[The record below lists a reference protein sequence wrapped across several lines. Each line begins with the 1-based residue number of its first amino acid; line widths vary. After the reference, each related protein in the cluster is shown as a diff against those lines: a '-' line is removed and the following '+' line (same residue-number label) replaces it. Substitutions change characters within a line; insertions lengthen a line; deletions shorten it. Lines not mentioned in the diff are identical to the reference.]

1 MNNYFY
7 LQAIGED
14 AVIKLY
20 INTVINIKYSRDGT
34 LWANWDYGNVKY
46 SELTLKA
53 NTKVYFKGDN
63 GISLNES
70 SSYVNFRRVSGG
82 KIIAGGNIMS
92 LLDDGA
98 CTSTEVGGYC
108 FNRLFKDFEGL
119 DIDDSFILP
128 ATKLTYDCYS
138 YMFSGCTS
146 LTKAPALP
154 ATTLAVRCYW
164 SMFSGC
170 TSLKKAPDLPAKIL
184 QGSCYWSMFEGC
196 TSLNSITCLA
206 ENISENNCT
215 LDWVKNVSS
224 TGTFTKSENT
234 SDWTRGISGIPEGW
248 NIKNIESTFKGLK
261 FTAIENSTI
270 SLSNVGGNKPDIW
283 YSNNTVNWTKWNYS
297 SIELTK
303 DSKIYFKGN
312 NGTTFSKSTSQY
324 SQFVMTGKISASG
337 NIMSLLDNGACTGT
351 EVGECCFANLFKDC
365 KVLTTPPTLPA
376 TRLGV
381 GCYRFLFSGCT
392 SLTTAPSL
400 PATNLKK
407 ECYLNLFSGCTSLTS
422 APSLPATTMAEHCYR
437 NLFNGCSNL
446 TSAPDL
452 PATALAIS
460 CYANMFYGC
469 SKLTTPPV
477 LPATT
482 LAEGCYQAL
491 FYHCTSLTT
500 APALPATTLAPT
512 CYKHLF
518 QGCTSLTTAP
528 ELNAETLVSN
538 CYTNMFYECSK
549 INYIKALF
557 TTTPSA
563 EYTSNWVNGVAASG
577 TFVKNREATWNETGV
592 NAIPTGWSV
601 ETYPPTTTYTLTVRG
616 NNSRLTNGS
625 STNIGDAT
633 FDVSAVYAAGTSVTI
648 GCRPKSGYRFVQWN
662 DGNTNSERTVVVN
675 SDITYTATVVKT
687 YRIIAQDESVHHCN
701 VRGTGTYD
709 ENSVAELTVVP
720 FEGYMF
726 SHWED
731 NSTDLPRY
739 ITVTEDKT
747 VWAEAVLA
755 PPEYTV
761 TLQGDNCTLNGGG
774 TYYEGTTVEI
784 SCVPNTGYYF
794 VRWSD
799 GNTNATRTITVTE
812 DITLTAITAQ
822 GTSNILEIK
831 ARKGSGEYE
840 RNNIIWYLD
849 YKGGTFL
856 WDARVYTDFDN
867 LTTNVEISDD
877 RVTNISK
884 GSSWI
889 GDSRI
894 YSFNMT
900 VPRNDSDTNK
910 EFTINISS
918 TNRILS
924 DSITIRVI
932 QKPKLPVLI
941 EDIFVSSG
949 DVENALVTIPDNME
963 EVWVVYEDET
973 LAKYTID
980 DCVSNYVLYYRN
992 ALGGID
998 LFPVTGKVIK
1008 SNDIEHLTINKKYDN
1023 RTLNFGKTNYEN
1035 ILTEKWQLYSGRL
1048 TDQQS
1053 KLMHHL
1059 INSTYVYLYD
1069 IQADKFT
1076 PVVITDTEME
1086 YKTYKN
1092 NNNKMV
1098 YYTINVE
1105 ASQTKY
1111 RR

>member
-1 MNNYFY
+1 MEYLHFYIKEGTATLTFYFKVEY
-7 LQAIGED
+7 VDLQ
-14 AVIKLY
+14 
-20 INTVINIKYSRDGT
+20 YSYNKTEWTTATNDT
-34 LWANWDYGNVKY
+34 
-46 SELTLKA
+46 SIELVPDK
-53 NTKVYFKGDN
+53 KVYFKGT
-63 GISLNES
+63 ISGYIKGS
-70 SSYVNFRRVSGG
+70 
-82 KIIAGGNIMS
+82 KIINFYSSGSPIYAGGSIMS
-92 LLDDGA
+92 LQNGNPDE
-98 CTSTEVGGYC
+98 TTIKYPYE
-108 FNRLFKDFEGL
+108 FKDLF
-119 DIDDSFILP
+119 
-128 ATKLTYDCYS
+128 YNCYN
-138 YMFSGCTS
+138 
-146 LTKAPALP
+146 LIQAPELP
-154 ATTLAVRCYW
+154 ATTLTNNCYEG
-164 SMFSGC
+164 MFQGC
-170 TSLKKAPDLPAKIL
+170 TSL
-184 QGSCYWSMFEGC
+184 
-196 TSLNSITCLA
+196 
-206 ENISENNCT
+206 
-215 LDWVKNVSS
+215 V
-224 TGTFTKSENT
+224 
-234 SDWTRGISGIPEGW
+234 
-248 NIKNIESTFKGLK
+248 
-261 FTAIENSTI
+261 TA
-270 SLSNVGGNKPDIW
+270 
-283 YSNNTVNWTKWNYS
+283 
-297 SIELTK
+297 
-303 DSKIYFKGN
+303 
-312 NGTTFSKSTSQY
+312 
-324 SQFVMTGKISASG
+324 
-337 NIMSLLDNGACTGT
+337 
-351 EVGECCFANLFKDC
+351 
-365 KVLTTPPTLPA
+365 
-376 TRLGV
+376 
-381 GCYRFLFSGCT
+381 
-392 SLTTAPSL
+392 
-400 PATNLKK
+400 
-407 ECYLNLFSGCTSLTS
+407 
-422 APSLPATTMAEHCYR
+422 
-437 NLFNGCSNL
+437 
-446 TSAPDL
+446 
-452 PATALAIS
+452 
-460 CYANMFYGC
+460 
-469 SKLTTPPV
+469 PV

-482 LAEGCYQAL
+482 LTDCCYMYMFWGCSKLVNAPELPATELKIGCYAVM
-491 FYHCTSLTT
+491 FASCTSLVNAPALPAITLVKECYANMFQECISITT
-500 APALPATTLAPT
+500 APALPATTLALR
-512 CYKHLF
+512 CYRSMF
-518 QGCTSLTTAP
+518 INCTSLIKAP
-528 ELNAETLVSN
+528 ELPATEPASECYVSMFN
-538 CYTNMFYECSK
+538 SCSNLNYVKCLLKPDTTSYT
-549 INYIKALF
+549 
-557 TTTPSA
+557 T
-563 EYTSNWVNGVAASG
+563 NWLKGVASSG
-577 TFVKNREATWNETGV
+577 TFIKNNEANNWERSGNG
-592 NAIPTGWSV
+592 IPVGWTV
-601 ETYPPTTTYTLTVRG
+601 QNDTPTTTYTLTVRG

-633 FDVSAVYAAGTSVTI
+633 FDVSAVYEAGTSVTI
-648 GCRPKSGYRFVQWN
+648 GCKPKSGYRFVQWN

-687 YRIIAQDESVHHCN
+687 YRIIAQDESLHHCY

-709 ENSVAELTVVP
+709 ENSVAELTVDP

-755 PPEYTV
+755 PPEYTI

-784 SCVPNTGYYF
+784 SCIPNTGYYF

-822 GTSNILEIK
+822 GSSEYLEIK

-840 RNNIIWYLD
+840 RNNIIWNID
-849 YKGGTFL
+849 YKGSTFI

-894 YSFNMT
+894 YSYNMT

-910 EFTINISS
+910 EFTINITS
-918 TNRILS
+918 NNGILS
-924 DSITIRVI
+924 DNITIRVI

-1035 ILTEKWQLYSGRL
+1035 ILTERWQLYSGRL

>member
-1 MNNYFY
+1 MEYLHFY
-7 LQAIGED
+7 ITEGTATLTPTYNETYVTLQYSYNKTEWTTITT
-14 AVIKLY
+14 
-20 INTVINIKYSRDGT
+20 NTSI
-34 LWANWDYGNVKY
+34 
-46 SELTLKA
+46 ELVPDK
-53 NTKVYFKGDN
+53 KIYFKGTIR
-63 GISLNES
+63 G
-70 SSYVNFRRVSGG
+70 YVEHTSIINFKASGSNLY
-82 KIIAGGNIMS
+82 AGGSIMS
-92 LLDDGA
+92 LQDGNPDE
-98 CTSTEVGGYC
+98 TTIKYPYEFY
-108 FNRLFKDFEGL
+108 FLFDHCGTL
-119 DIDDSFILP
+119 VTPPILP
-128 ATKLTYDCYS
+128 ATTLANNCYR
-138 YMFSGCTS
+138 YMFNYCKSLVTAPELPATTLATNCYEGMFSSCTS
-146 LTKAPALP
+146 LTTEPALP
-154 ATTLAVRCYW
+154 ATTLATDCYNGMFSGCRSIVTAPELPATTLEYGCYK

-170 TSLKKAPDLPAKIL
+170 SSL
-184 QGSCYWSMFEGC
+184 
-196 TSLNSITCLA
+196 
-206 ENISENNCT
+206 
-215 LDWVKNVSS
+215 V
-224 TGTFTKSENT
+224 
-234 SDWTRGISGIPEGW
+234 
-248 NIKNIESTFKGLK
+248 
-261 FTAIENSTI
+261 
-270 SLSNVGGNKPDIW
+270 
-283 YSNNTVNWTKWNYS
+283 
-297 SIELTK
+297 
-303 DSKIYFKGN
+303 
-312 NGTTFSKSTSQY
+312 
-324 SQFVMTGKISASG
+324 
-337 NIMSLLDNGACTGT
+337 
-351 EVGECCFANLFKDC
+351 
-365 KVLTTPPTLPA
+365 
-376 TRLGV
+376 
-381 GCYRFLFSGCT
+381 
-392 SLTTAPSL
+392 TAP
-400 PATNLKK
+400 
-407 ECYLNLFSGCTSLTS
+407 E
-422 APSLPATTMAEHCYR
+422 
-437 NLFNGCSNL
+437 
-446 TSAPDL
+446 
-452 PATALAIS
+452 
-460 CYANMFYGC
+460 
-469 SKLTTPPV
+469 

-482 LAEGCYQAL
+482 LAKSCYMDM
-491 FYHCTSLTT
+491 
-500 APALPATTLAPT
+500 
-512 CYKHLF
+512 F

-528 ELNAETLVSN
+528 YLPATTLASGCYSYMFRDCTNLINAPELTATEPFVN
-538 CYTNMFYECSK
+538 CYKEMFNNCSNLNYVKCLLITDVNEVTTNW
-549 INYIKALF
+549 L
-557 TTTPSA
+557 
-563 EYTSNWVNGVAASG
+563 NGVASSG
-577 TFVKNREATWNETGV
+577 TFVKNNEANNWERSV
-592 NAIPTGWSV
+592 NGIPTGWTV
-601 ETYPPTTTYTLTVRG
+601 ENYTPTTYTLTVRG

-687 YRIIAQDESVHHCN
+687 YRIIAQDESKHHCY

-709 ENSVAELTVVP
+709 ENSVAELTVDP

-747 VWAEAVLA
+747 VWAEAVVE
-755 PPEYTV
+755 PTKYTV

-774 TYYEGTTVEI
+774 TYNEGTTVEI

-799 GNTNATRTITVTE
+799 GNTNATRQITITE

-822 GTSNILEIK
+822 GSSNLLEIK

-840 RNNIIWYLD
+840 RTNIIWYLNH
-849 YKGGTFL
+849 KVNSFN

-867 LTTNVEISDD
+867 LTTNVEISDAI
-877 RVTNISK
+877 VTNNSR
-884 GSSWI
+884 GNSWI

-894 YSFNMT
+894 YSFDMT
-900 VPRNDSDTNK
+900 VPENTGDTNK
-910 EFTINISS
+910 EFTITITSN
-918 TNRILS
+918 NGILS
-924 DSITIRVI
+924 DTITIRVI

-941 EDIFVSSG
+941 QDIFVSSG

-963 EVWVVYEDET
+963 EVLVVYEGDT
-973 LAKYTID
+973 LARYTID

-1035 ILTEKWQLYSGRL
+1035 VLTERWQLYSGRL
-1048 TDQQS
+1048 NDQQS

>member
-1 MNNYFY
+1 MEYLHFYITEGTATLTFYFKVGY
-7 LQAIGED
+7 VDLQ
-14 AVIKLY
+14 
-20 INTVINIKYSRDGT
+20 YSYNKTEWTTATNDT
-34 LWANWDYGNVKY
+34 
-46 SELTLKA
+46 SIELVPDK
-53 NTKVYFKGDN
+53 KVYFKGT
-63 GISLNES
+63 ISG
-70 SSYVNFRRVSGG
+70 YIKDG
-82 KIIAGGNIMS
+82 KIINFLSSGSPIYAGGSIMS
-92 LLDDGA
+92 LQNGNPDE
-98 CTSTEVGGYC
+98 TTIKYPYE
-108 FNRLFKDFEGL
+108 FKNLF
-119 DIDDSFILP
+119 
-128 ATKLTYDCYS
+128 YNCYN
-138 YMFSGCTS
+138 
-146 LTKAPALP
+146 LIQAPDLP
-154 ATTLAVRCYW
+154 ATTLANNCYED
-164 SMFSGC
+164 MFKACISIVTAPVLQATTLADCCYMGMFCGCSKLVNAPELPATELKIGCYSGMFVSC
-170 TSLKKAPDLPAKIL
+170 TSLVNAPALPAK
-184 QGSCYWSMFEGC
+184 
-196 TSLNSITCLA
+196 
-206 ENISENNCT
+206 T
-215 LDWVKNVSS
+215 LVQD
-224 TGTFTKSENT
+224 
-234 SDWTRGISGIPEGW
+234 
-248 NIKNIESTFKGLK
+248 
-261 FTAIENSTI
+261 
-270 SLSNVGGNKPDIW
+270 
-283 YSNNTVNWTKWNYS
+283 
-297 SIELTK
+297 
-303 DSKIYFKGN
+303 
-312 NGTTFSKSTSQY
+312 
-324 SQFVMTGKISASG
+324 
-337 NIMSLLDNGACTGT
+337 
-351 EVGECCFANLFKDC
+351 
-365 KVLTTPPTLPA
+365 
-376 TRLGV
+376 
-381 GCYRFLFSGCT
+381 
-392 SLTTAPSL
+392 
-400 PATNLKK
+400 
-407 ECYLNLFSGCTSLTS
+407 
-422 APSLPATTMAEHCYR
+422 
-437 NLFNGCSNL
+437 
-446 TSAPDL
+446 
-452 PATALAIS
+452 
-460 CYANMFYGC
+460 CYANMFQEC
-469 SKLTTPPV
+469 ISI
-477 LPATT
+477 
-482 LAEGCYQAL
+482 
-491 FYHCTSLTT
+491 TT
-500 APALPATTLAPT
+500 APALPATTLAQR
-512 CYKHLF
+512 CYRSMF
-518 QGCTSLTTAP
+518 INCTSLVTAP
-528 ELNAETLVSN
+528 ELPATEPA
-538 CYTNMFYECSK
+538 YECYVSMFNSCNK
-549 INYIKALF
+549 LNYVKCLLKPD
-557 TTTPSA
+557 TTS
-563 EYTSNWVNGVAASG
+563 YTTNWLKGVASSG
-577 TFVKNREATWNETGV
+577 TFIKNNEANNWERSNSG
-592 NAIPTGWSV
+592 IPVGWTV
-601 ETYPPTTTYTLTVRG
+601 QNDTPTVINYTLTVRG

-633 FDVSAVYAAGTSVTI
+633 FDVSAVYAEGTSVTI
-648 GCRPKSGYRFVQWN
+648 GCSPKSGYRFVQWN

-701 VRGTGTYD
+701 VRGTGVYD

-755 PPEYTV
+755 PPEYTI

-822 GTSNILEIK
+822 GSSEYLEIK

-910 EFTINISS
+910 EFSINISS

-1035 ILTEKWQLYSGRL
+1035 VLTERWQLYSGRL

>member
-1 MNNYFY
+1 MEYLHFY
-7 LQAIGED
+7 
-14 AVIKLY
+14 IKEGTATLTPTYRITYAALY
-20 INTVINIKYSRDGT
+20 YSYNKTDWETVQINESI
-34 LWANWDYGNVKY
+34 
-46 SELTLKA
+46 ELVPDK
-53 NTKVYFKGDN
+53 KVYFKGV
-63 GISLNES
+63 ISGTNTD
-70 SSYVNFRRVSGG
+70 G
-82 KIIAGGNIMS
+82 KIINFKASGSPLYAGGSIMS
-92 LLDDGA
+92 LQDGNPDEI
-98 CTSTEVGGYC
+98 TIKYPYE
-108 FNRLFKDFEGL
+108 FKFLFQ
-119 DIDDSFILP
+119 
-128 ATKLTYDCYS
+128 
-138 YMFSGCTS
+138 GCNT
-146 LTKAPALP
+146 LVTPPALP
-154 ATTLAVRCYW
+154 ATTLAPSCYDF
-164 SMFSGC
+164 MFS
-170 TSLKKAPDLPAKIL
+170 
-184 QGSCYWSMFEGC
+184 
-196 TSLNSITCLA
+196 N
-206 ENISENNCT
+206 
-215 LDWVKNVSS
+215 
-224 TGTFTKSENT
+224 
-234 SDWTRGISGIPEGW
+234 
-248 NIKNIESTFKGLK
+248 
-261 FTAIENSTI
+261 
-270 SLSNVGGNKPDIW
+270 
-283 YSNNTVNWTKWNYS
+283 
-297 SIELTK
+297 
-303 DSKIYFKGN
+303 
-312 NGTTFSKSTSQY
+312 
-324 SQFVMTGKISASG
+324 
-337 NIMSLLDNGACTGT
+337 
-351 EVGECCFANLFKDC
+351 
-365 KVLTTPPTLPA
+365 
-376 TRLGV
+376 
-381 GCYRFLFSGCT
+381 CT
-392 SLTTAPSL
+392 SLTTAP
-400 PATNLKK
+400 
-407 ECYLNLFSGCTSLTS
+407 E
-422 APSLPATTMAEHCYR
+422 
-437 NLFNGCSNL
+437 
-446 TSAPDL
+446 
-452 PATALAIS
+452 
-460 CYANMFYGC
+460 
-469 SKLTTPPV
+469 

-482 LAEGCYQAL
+482 LADSCYRGM
-491 FYHCTSLTT
+491 FNDCTSLTT
-500 APALPATTLAPT
+500 APALPATTLT
-512 CYKHLF
+512 NYCYQDMF
-518 QGCTSLTTAP
+518 TNCTSLTTAP
-528 ELNAETLVSN
+528 VLPATTLTGYCYADMFGSCTSLVTAPALPATTLASN
-538 CYTNMFYECSK
+538 CYEYMFNYCESLVTAPELPATTLAHSCCEYMFDGCTSLVKAPDLLSTEPKYRCYKGMFNGCSK
-549 INYIKALF
+549 LNYVKCLLKPDKPDTNEC
-557 TTTPSA
+557 TTD
-563 EYTSNWVNGVAASG
+563 WLNGVALSG
-577 TFVKNREATWNETGV
+577 TFVKNNEVDNWERSYSG
-592 NAIPTGWSV
+592 IPTGWTV
-601 ETYPPTTTYTLTVRG
+601 QNDTPTTTYTLTVRG

-687 YRIIAQDESVHHCN
+687 YRIIAQDESAHHCN
-701 VRGTGTYD
+701 VRGTGVYD
-709 ENSVAELTVVP
+709 ENSVAELTVEP

-755 PPEYTV
+755 PPEYTI

-822 GTSNILEIK
+822 GSSNILQIK
-831 ARKGSGEYE
+831 ARKGTDEFV
-840 RNNIIWYLD
+840 RTVVWYID
-849 YKGGTFL
+849 YKGETFS
-856 WDARVYTDFDN
+856 WDAKVETDFDN

-894 YSFNMT
+894 YSFDMT

-918 TNRILS
+918 TNGILS
-924 DSITIRVI
+924 DSITVRVI

-949 DVENALVTIPDNME
+949 DVENVLVTIPDNMG
-963 EVWVVYEDET
+963 EVLVVYEDET

-1008 SNDIEHLTINKKYDN
+1008 SNNIEHLTINKKYDN
-1023 RTLNFGKTNYEN
+1023 RTSNFGKTNYEN
-1035 ILTEKWQLYSGRL
+1035 VLTEKWQLYSGRL

>member
-7 LQAIGED
+7 LKAITLNS
-14 AVIKLY
+14 VIKLV
-20 INTVINIKYSRDGT
+20 NNRGNAPDIKYSEDRIN
-34 LWANWDYGNVKY
+34 WKQWDYT
-46 SELTLKA
+46 ELTIKA
-53 NTKVYFKGDN
+53 NNTIYFKGNN
-63 GISLNES
+63 GI
-70 SSYVNFRRVSGG
+70 NFSKDDGTGSIIYSTFTQVSGG
-82 KIIAGGNIMS
+82 KVLACGNIMS

-98 CTSTEVGGYC
+98 CTRTEVGEDC
-108 FNRLFKDFEGL
+108 FYRLFYNFQNL
-119 DIDDSFILP
+119 DINDNFVLP
-128 ATKLTYDCYS
+128 ATTLGRHCYGGLFEDCS
-138 YMFSGCTS
+138 S

-154 ATTLAVRCYW
+154 ATTLSPYCY
-164 SMFSGC
+164 SFM
-170 TSLKKAPDLPAKIL
+170 
-184 QGSCYWSMFEGC
+184 
-196 TSLNSITCLA
+196 
-206 ENISENNCT
+206 
-215 LDWVKNVSS
+215 
-224 TGTFTKSENT
+224 
-234 SDWTRGISGIPEGW
+234 
-248 NIKNIESTFKGLK
+248 
-261 FTAIENSTI
+261 
-270 SLSNVGGNKPDIW
+270 
-283 YSNNTVNWTKWNYS
+283 
-297 SIELTK
+297 
-303 DSKIYFKGN
+303 
-312 NGTTFSKSTSQY
+312 
-324 SQFVMTGKISASG
+324 
-337 NIMSLLDNGACTGT
+337 
-351 EVGECCFANLFKDC
+351 
-365 KVLTTPPTLPA
+365 
-376 TRLGV
+376 
-381 GCYRFLFSGCT
+381 
-392 SLTTAPSL
+392 
-400 PATNLKK
+400 
-407 ECYLNLFSGCTSLTS
+407 
-422 APSLPATTMAEHCYR
+422 
-437 NLFNGCSNL
+437 FNGCSSL
-446 TSAPDL
+446 KTAP
-452 PATALAIS
+452 A
-460 CYANMFYGC
+460 
-469 SKLTTPPV
+469 

-482 LAEGCYQAL
+482 LAENCYTYMFCDCYNLVNAPKLPATTLASVCYDSMFYNCRSLTKAPDLPATTLANGCYSSM
-491 FYHCTSLTT
+491 FNGCTSLTT
-500 APALPATTLAPT
+500 APALPATTLAPN
-512 CYKHLF
+512 CYSSMFKGCTSITTAPALPANILANSCYSGMLSGCKSLVNAPVLHSTNLENKCYTGMF
-518 QGCTSLTTAP
+518 SGCTSLVNAPDLPATTLTEFCYQSMFSGCTSLTNAP
-528 ELNAETLVSN
+528 ELPSTTLAAYCYSYMFRSCTSLTNAPALPATTLIEY
-538 CYTNMFYECSK
+538 CYWGMFEGCTSLVNAPDLPNTEPVLRCYKEMFNGCSK
-549 INYIKALF
+549 LNYVKCLLKPD
-557 TTTPSA
+557 TTECT
-563 EYTSNWVNGVAASG
+563 TDWLNGVASSG
-577 TFVKNREATWNETGV
+577 TFVKNNEANNWKRNYSG
-592 NAIPTGWSV
+592 IPTGWNV
-601 ETYPPTTTYTLTVRG
+601 ENYTPITYTLTVRG

-633 FDVSAVYAAGTSVTI
+633 FDVSAVYEAGTSVTI

-687 YRIIAQDESVHHCN
+687 YRIISQDESVHHCN
-701 VRGTGTYD
+701 VRGTGVYD

-774 TYYEGTTVEI
+774 TYYEGTIVEI
-784 SCVPNTGYYF
+784 NCIPNTGYYF

-849 YKGGTFL
+849 YKGGTFS

-894 YSFNMT
+894 YSYNMT

-918 TNRILS
+918 TNHILS

-963 EVWVVYEDET
+963 EVLVVYEDET

-1035 ILTEKWQLYSGRL
+1035 VLTEKWQLYSGRL

>member
-1 MNNYFY
+1 MEYLHFY
-7 LQAIGED
+7 IKEGTATLTPTYDERYATLQ
-14 AVIKLY
+14 
-20 INTVINIKYSRDGT
+20 YSYNKTDWT
-34 LWANWDYGNVKY
+34 TATNDTSISFVPDKI
-46 SELTLKA
+46 
-53 NTKVYFKGDN
+53 VYFKGVII
-63 GISLNES
+63 G
-70 SSYVNFRRVSGG
+70 YVETEASGSKPIINFKATGSP
-82 KIIAGGNIMS
+82 IYAGGSIMS
-92 LLDDGA
+92 LQNGNPDE
-98 CTSTEVGGYC
+98 TTIKYRWEFS
-108 FNRLFKDFEGL
+108 NLFRNCKTL
-119 DIDDSFILP
+119 VTAPVLP
-128 ATKLTYDCYS
+128 ATKLSNYCY
-138 YMFSGCTS
+138 YGMFEGCSS
-146 LTKAPALP
+146 LVKAPELSATKLEVGCYRSMFDHCISFTDAPALP
-154 ATTLAVRCYW
+154 ATTLEIQCY
-164 SMFSGC
+164 M
-170 TSLKKAPDLPAKIL
+170 
-184 QGSCYWSMFEGC
+184 YM
-196 TSLNSITCLA
+196 
-206 ENISENNCT
+206 
-215 LDWVKNVSS
+215 
-224 TGTFTKSENT
+224 
-234 SDWTRGISGIPEGW
+234 
-248 NIKNIESTFKGLK
+248 FKGCK
-261 FTAIENSTI
+261 FT
-270 SLSNVGGNKPDIW
+270 
-283 YSNNTVNWTKWNYS
+283 
-297 SIELTK
+297 
-303 DSKIYFKGN
+303 
-312 NGTTFSKSTSQY
+312 TS
-324 SQFVMTGKISASG
+324 
-337 NIMSLLDNGACTGT
+337 
-351 EVGECCFANLFKDC
+351 
-365 KVLTTPPTLPA
+365 
-376 TRLGV
+376 
-381 GCYRFLFSGCT
+381 
-392 SLTTAPSL
+392 
-400 PATNLKK
+400 
-407 ECYLNLFSGCTSLTS
+407 
-422 APSLPATTMAEHCYR
+422 
-437 NLFNGCSNL
+437 
-446 TSAPDL
+446 
-452 PATALAIS
+452 
-460 CYANMFYGC
+460 
-469 SKLTTPPV
+469 PV

-482 LAEGCYQAL
+482 LASECYFSMFENCEYLVNPPDLQATTLASACYEGMFKGCFNL
-491 FYHCTSLTT
+491 KT
-500 APALPATTLAPT
+500 APALPATTLADS
-512 CYKHLF
+512 CYCRMFEYCRNLINTPDLPATTLEHSCYMHMF
-518 QGCTSLTTAP
+518 DGCTSLANAPALPATTLAYDCYREMFRDCTSLKNTP
-528 ELNAETLVSN
+528 ELPAETLAEGCYYYMFYRCTSITNAPDLLATTPVTN
-538 CYTNMFYECSK
+538 CYTYMFNGCSNL
-549 INYIKALF
+549 NYVKCLLKPD
-557 TTTPSA
+557 TN
-563 EYTSNWVNGVAASG
+563 EYTTDWLNGVSATG
-577 TFVKNREATWNETGV
+577 TFVKNKDFDNWERSGNGIPVGWNV
-592 NAIPTGWSV
+592 QN
-601 ETYPPTTTYTLTVRG
+601 YPPTTTYTLTVRG

-633 FDVSAVYAAGTSVTI
+633 FDVSAVYSAGTSVTI

-701 VRGTGTYD
+701 VRGTGVYD

-755 PPEYTV
+755 PPEYTI

-822 GTSNILEIK
+822 GSSEYLEIK

-849 YKGGTFL
+849 YKGGTFI

-894 YSFNMT
+894 YSFDMT

-924 DSITIRVI
+924 DSITVRVI

-949 DVENALVTIPDNME
+949 DVENVLVTIPDNME

-1035 ILTEKWQLYSGRL
+1035 VLTERWQLYSGRL

>member
-1 MNNYFY
+1 MEFLHFY
-7 LQAIGED
+7 ITEGTASLTPTYDERYATLQYSYNKTD
-14 AVIKLY
+14 WT
-20 INTVINIKYSRDGT
+20 TVTNDTSISFVPDK
-34 LWANWDYGNVKY
+34 
-46 SELTLKA
+46 
-53 NTKVYFKGDN
+53 KVYFKGV
-63 GISLNES
+63 ISG
-70 SSYVNFRRVSGG
+70 YVETEASGSKPIINFKTTGSP
-82 KIIAGGNIMS
+82 IYAGGSIMS
-92 LLDDGA
+92 LQNGNPDE
-98 CTSTEVGGYC
+98 TTIKYRWEFS
-108 FNRLFKDFEGL
+108 NLFRNCKTL
-119 DIDDSFILP
+119 VTAPVLP
-128 ATKLTYDCYS
+128 ATTLSNYCYYGMFEGCSSLVKAPELSATKLEVGCYRS
-138 YMFSGCTS
+138 MFDHCISFTD
-146 LTKAPALP
+146 APALP
-154 ATTLAVRCYW
+154 ATTLEIQCY
-164 SMFSGC
+164 M
-170 TSLKKAPDLPAKIL
+170 
-184 QGSCYWSMFEGC
+184 YM
-196 TSLNSITCLA
+196 
-206 ENISENNCT
+206 
-215 LDWVKNVSS
+215 
-224 TGTFTKSENT
+224 
-234 SDWTRGISGIPEGW
+234 
-248 NIKNIESTFKGLK
+248 FKGCK
-261 FTAIENSTI
+261 FT
-270 SLSNVGGNKPDIW
+270 
-283 YSNNTVNWTKWNYS
+283 
-297 SIELTK
+297 
-303 DSKIYFKGN
+303 
-312 NGTTFSKSTSQY
+312 TS
-324 SQFVMTGKISASG
+324 
-337 NIMSLLDNGACTGT
+337 
-351 EVGECCFANLFKDC
+351 
-365 KVLTTPPTLPA
+365 
-376 TRLGV
+376 
-381 GCYRFLFSGCT
+381 
-392 SLTTAPSL
+392 
-400 PATNLKK
+400 
-407 ECYLNLFSGCTSLTS
+407 
-422 APSLPATTMAEHCYR
+422 
-437 NLFNGCSNL
+437 
-446 TSAPDL
+446 
-452 PATALAIS
+452 
-460 CYANMFYGC
+460 
-469 SKLTTPPV
+469 PV

-482 LAEGCYQAL
+482 LASECYFSMFENCEYLVNPPELPATTLASACYEGMFKGCFNL
-491 FYHCTSLTT
+491 KT
-500 APALPATTLAPT
+500 APALPATTLADY
-512 CYKHLF
+512 CYCSMFEYCRNLINTPDLPVTTLEHSCYMNMFEGCKSLVNAPALPATTLAYDCYRSMF
-518 QGCTSLTTAP
+518 RDCTNLVKAPDLPSETLAEGCYYYMFYGCTSITNAPDLLATTP
-528 ELNAETLVSN
+528 VTN
-538 CYTNMFYECSK
+538 CYTYMFNRCSNL
-549 INYIKALF
+549 NYVKCLLK
-557 TTTPSA
+557 TDTN
-563 EYTSNWVNGVAASG
+563 EYTTDWLNGVSATG
-577 TFVKNREATWNETGV
+577 TFVKNNEANNWERSGNGIPVGWNVENYT
-592 NAIPTGWSV
+592 PTV
-601 ETYPPTTTYTLTVRG
+601 ITYTLTVRG

-633 FDVSAVYAAGTSVTI
+633 FDVSAVYTAGTSVTI
-648 GCRPKSGYRFVQWN
+648 GCKPKSGYRFVQWN

-701 VRGTGTYD
+701 VRGTGVYD

-755 PPEYTV
+755 PPEYTI

-794 VRWSD
+794 VRWRD

-812 DITLTAITAQ
+812 DITLTAVTRAI
-822 GTSNILEIK
+822 TSNILEIK

-867 LTTNVEISDD
+867 LTTNVEISDN

-918 TNRILS
+918 TNIILS

-963 EVWVVYEDET
+963 EVLVVYEDET

-1035 ILTEKWQLYSGRL
+1035 VLTEKWQLYSGRL

>member
-1 MNNYFY
+1 MEYLHFY
-7 LQAIGED
+7 IKEGTASITPTYNETYVTLQYSFNKTEWTT
-14 AVIKLY
+14 VTT
-20 INTVINIKYSRDGT
+20 NTSI
-34 LWANWDYGNVKY
+34 
-46 SELTLKA
+46 ELVPDK
-53 NTKVYFKGDN
+53 KVYFKGT
-63 GISLNES
+63 ISG
-70 SSYVNFRRVSGG
+70 YVENASIINFKASGSPFY
-82 KIIAGGNIMS
+82 AGGSIMS
-92 LLDDGA
+92 LQNGNPDETTIKYPYEFYG
-98 CTSTEVGGYC
+98 
-108 FNRLFKDFEGL
+108 LFR
-119 DIDDSFILP
+119 
-128 ATKLTYDCYS
+128 
-138 YMFSGCTS
+138 GC
-146 LTKAPALP
+146 
-154 ATTLAVRCYW
+154 
-164 SMFSGC
+164 
-170 TSLKKAPDLPAKIL
+170 
-184 QGSCYWSMFEGC
+184 
-196 TSLNSITCLA
+196 
-206 ENISENNCT
+206 
-215 LDWVKNVSS
+215 
-224 TGTFTKSENT
+224 
-234 SDWTRGISGIPEGW
+234 
-248 NIKNIESTFKGLK
+248 
-261 FTAIENSTI
+261 
-270 SLSNVGGNKPDIW
+270 
-283 YSNNTVNWTKWNYS
+283 VN
-297 SIELTK
+297 L
-303 DSKIYFKGN
+303 
-312 NGTTFSKSTSQY
+312 
-324 SQFVMTGKISASG
+324 V
-337 NIMSLLDNGACTGT
+337 
-351 EVGECCFANLFKDC
+351 
-365 KVLTTPPTLPA
+365 TP
-376 TRLGV
+376 
-381 GCYRFLFSGCT
+381 
-392 SLTTAPSL
+392 
-400 PATNLKK
+400 
-407 ECYLNLFSGCTSLTS
+407 
-422 APSLPATTMAEHCYR
+422 PSLPATTI
-437 NLFNGCSNL
+437 
-446 TSAPDL
+446 TD
-452 PATALAIS
+452 S
-460 CYANMFYGC
+460 CYEEMFLDC
-469 SKLTTPPV
+469 TKLINAPE

-482 LAEGCYQAL
+482 LTIECYNKMFKNCTSIVTPPELPARTLTELCYFAMFEG
-491 FYHCTSLTT
+491 CTSLTT
-500 APALPATTLAPT
+500 APALPDITLAPYCYKHMFYGCTSLVKAPELPSTTLAKQCYSGMFSNCTSLVKAPELPAITLAEYCYAAMFASCTSLTNAPELPATTLKGGCYSQMFYGCTSLVTAPALPAT
-512 CYKHLF
+512 TLYRDCYQQMF
-518 QGCTSLTTAP
+518 QGCTSLVKAP
-528 ELNAETLVSN
+528 ELPAKTLEID
-538 CYTNMFYECSK
+538 CYFAMFESCENL
-549 INYIKALF
+549 NYIKAMF
-557 TTTPSA
+557 TTTPSSY
-563 EYTSNWVNGVAASG
+563 YTTNWLNNVASSG
-577 TFVKNREATWNETGV
+577 TFVKNKDATWDVRGV
-592 NAIPTGWSV
+592 EGIPPFWTV
-601 ETYPPTTTYTLTVRG
+601 EYYTPTVINYTLTVRR
-616 NNSRLTNGS
+616 NNSTLTNGS

-675 SDITYTATVVKT
+675 SDITYTATVIKT
-687 YRIIAQDESVHHCN
+687 YRITAQDESAHHCS
-701 VRGTGTYD
+701 VRGTGVYD

-755 PPEYTV
+755 PPQYTI

-822 GTSNILEIK
+822 GSSEYLEIK

-849 YKGGTFL
+849 YKENSFI

-867 LTTNVEISDD
+867 LTTNVEISDN

-894 YSFNMT
+894 YSYNMT

-918 TNRILS
+918 TNIIMS
-924 DSITIRVI
+924 DNITIRVI

-949 DVENALVTIPDNME
+949 DVENALVTIPDTMG
-963 EVWVVYEDET
+963 EVLVVYEDET
-973 LAKYTID
+973 LARYTID

>member
-1 MNNYFY
+1 MF
-7 LQAIGED
+7 
-14 AVIKLY
+14 
-20 INTVINIKYSRDGT
+20 
-34 LWANWDYGNVKY
+34 
-46 SELTLKA
+46 
-53 NTKVYFKGDN
+53 
-63 GISLNES
+63 
-70 SSYVNFRRVSGG
+70 VS
-82 KIIAGGNIMS
+82 
-92 LLDDGA
+92 
-98 CTSTEVGGYC
+98 
-108 FNRLFKDFEGL
+108 
-119 DIDDSFILP
+119 
-128 ATKLTYDCYS
+128 
-138 YMFSGCTS
+138 CTS
-146 LTKAPALP
+146 LVNAPALP
-154 ATTLAVRCYW
+154 AKTLVQ
-164 SMFSGC
+164 
-170 TSLKKAPDLPAKIL
+170 D
-184 QGSCYWSMFEGC
+184 
-196 TSLNSITCLA
+196 
-206 ENISENNCT
+206 
-215 LDWVKNVSS
+215 
-224 TGTFTKSENT
+224 
-234 SDWTRGISGIPEGW
+234 
-248 NIKNIESTFKGLK
+248 
-261 FTAIENSTI
+261 
-270 SLSNVGGNKPDIW
+270 
-283 YSNNTVNWTKWNYS
+283 
-297 SIELTK
+297 
-303 DSKIYFKGN
+303 
-312 NGTTFSKSTSQY
+312 
-324 SQFVMTGKISASG
+324 
-337 NIMSLLDNGACTGT
+337 
-351 EVGECCFANLFKDC
+351 
-365 KVLTTPPTLPA
+365 
-376 TRLGV
+376 
-381 GCYRFLFSGCT
+381 
-392 SLTTAPSL
+392 
-400 PATNLKK
+400 
-407 ECYLNLFSGCTSLTS
+407 
-422 APSLPATTMAEHCYR
+422 
-437 NLFNGCSNL
+437 
-446 TSAPDL
+446 
-452 PATALAIS
+452 
-460 CYANMFYGC
+460 CYANMFQEC
-469 SKLTTPPV
+469 ISI
-477 LPATT
+477 
-482 LAEGCYQAL
+482 
-491 FYHCTSLTT
+491 TT
-500 APALPATTLAPT
+500 APALPATTLAQR
-512 CYKHLF
+512 CYRSMF
-518 QGCTSLTTAP
+518 INCTSLVTAP
-528 ELNAETLVSN
+528 ELPATEPA
-538 CYTNMFYECSK
+538 YECYVSMFNSCNK
-549 INYIKALF
+549 LNYVKCLLKPD
-557 TTTPSA
+557 TTS
-563 EYTSNWVNGVAASG
+563 YTTNWLKGVASSG
-577 TFVKNREATWNETGV
+577 TFIKNNEANNWERSNSG
-592 NAIPTGWSV
+592 IPVGWTV
-601 ETYPPTTTYTLTVRG
+601 QNDTPTVINYTLTVRG

-701 VRGTGTYD
+701 VRGTGVYD

-755 PPEYTV
+755 PPEYTI

-822 GTSNILEIK
+822 GSSEYLEIK

-910 EFTINISS
+910 EFSINISS

-924 DSITIRVI
+924 DSITVRVI

-1035 ILTEKWQLYSGRL
+1035 VLTERWQLYSGRL

>member
-1 MNNYFY
+1 MEYLHFYITEGTATLTFYFKVGY
-7 LQAIGED
+7 VDLQ
-14 AVIKLY
+14 
-20 INTVINIKYSRDGT
+20 YSYNKTEWTTATNDT
-34 LWANWDYGNVKY
+34 
-46 SELTLKA
+46 SIELVPDK
-53 NTKVYFKGDN
+53 KVYFKGT
-63 GISLNES
+63 ISG
-70 SSYVNFRRVSGG
+70 YIKDG
-82 KIIAGGNIMS
+82 KIINFLSSGSPIYAGGSIMS
-92 LLDDGA
+92 LQNGNPDE
-98 CTSTEVGGYC
+98 TTIKYPYE
-108 FNRLFKDFEGL
+108 FKNLF
-119 DIDDSFILP
+119 
-128 ATKLTYDCYS
+128 YNCYN
-138 YMFSGCTS
+138 
-146 LTKAPALP
+146 LIQAPDLP
-154 ATTLAVRCYW
+154 ATTLANNCYED
-164 SMFSGC
+164 MFKACISIVTAPVLQATTLADCCYMGMFCGCSKLVNAPELPATELKIGCYSGMFVSC
-170 TSLKKAPDLPAKIL
+170 TSLVNAPALPAK
-184 QGSCYWSMFEGC
+184 
-196 TSLNSITCLA
+196 
-206 ENISENNCT
+206 T
-215 LDWVKNVSS
+215 LVQD
-224 TGTFTKSENT
+224 
-234 SDWTRGISGIPEGW
+234 
-248 NIKNIESTFKGLK
+248 
-261 FTAIENSTI
+261 
-270 SLSNVGGNKPDIW
+270 
-283 YSNNTVNWTKWNYS
+283 
-297 SIELTK
+297 
-303 DSKIYFKGN
+303 
-312 NGTTFSKSTSQY
+312 
-324 SQFVMTGKISASG
+324 
-337 NIMSLLDNGACTGT
+337 
-351 EVGECCFANLFKDC
+351 
-365 KVLTTPPTLPA
+365 
-376 TRLGV
+376 
-381 GCYRFLFSGCT
+381 
-392 SLTTAPSL
+392 
-400 PATNLKK
+400 
-407 ECYLNLFSGCTSLTS
+407 
-422 APSLPATTMAEHCYR
+422 
-437 NLFNGCSNL
+437 
-446 TSAPDL
+446 
-452 PATALAIS
+452 
-460 CYANMFYGC
+460 CYANMFQEC
-469 SKLTTPPV
+469 ISI
-477 LPATT
+477 
-482 LAEGCYQAL
+482 
-491 FYHCTSLTT
+491 TT
-500 APALPATTLAPT
+500 APALPATTLAQR
-512 CYKHLF
+512 CYRSMF
-518 QGCTSLTTAP
+518 INCTSLVTAP
-528 ELNAETLVSN
+528 ELPATEPA
-538 CYTNMFYECSK
+538 YECYVSMFNSCNK
-549 INYIKALF
+549 LNYVKCLLKPD
-557 TTTPSA
+557 TTS
-563 EYTSNWVNGVAASG
+563 YTTNWLKGVASSG
-577 TFVKNREATWNETGV
+577 TFIKNNEANNWERSNSG
-592 NAIPTGWSV
+592 IPVGWTV
-601 ETYPPTTTYTLTVRG
+601 QNDTPTVINYTLTVRG

-633 FDVSAVYAAGTSVTI
+633 FDVSAVYAEGTSVTI
-648 GCRPKSGYRFVQWN
+648 GCSPKSGYRFVQWN

-701 VRGTGTYD
+701 VRGTGVYD

-755 PPEYTV
+755 PPEYTI

-822 GTSNILEIK
+822 GSSEYLEIK

-867 LTTNVEISDD
+867 LTSNVEISDD

-910 EFTINISS
+910 EFSINISS

-949 DVENALVTIPDNME
+949 DVENALVTIPDNMG
-963 EVWVVYEDET
+963 EVLVVYEDET

-1035 ILTEKWQLYSGRL
+1035 VLTERWQLYSGRL

>member
-7 LQAIGED
+7 LELISEKEQSYMLNMCLTSKATYTTYPNVEFSENLTDWKSLAIYNVLSSTEQEQVSGD
-14 AVIKLY
+14 YTAVLKSNIKLY
-20 INTVINIKYSRDGT
+20 FRCTTDFLGLRFRIIGD
-34 LWANWDYGNVKY
+34 AHNVY
-46 SELTLKA
+46 
-53 NTKVYFKGDN
+53 
-63 GISLNES
+63 
-70 SSYVNFRRVSGG
+70 
-82 KIIAGGNIMS
+82 AGGHLSS
-92 LLDDGA
+92 LLDGTGDA
-98 CTSTEVGGYC
+98 VDVTTPYC
-108 FNRLFKDFEGL
+108 FYSLFSNGVNRVQNWLRDASELILPYGDLADNAFEGM
-119 DIDDSFILP
+119 F
-128 ATKLTYDCYS
+128 AGQTYFVNAPVIHNKSLGNGCYKN
-138 YMFSGCTS
+138 MFNGCS
-146 LTKAPALP
+146 NLH
-154 ATTLAVRCYW
+154 
-164 SMFSGC
+164 
-170 TSLKKAPDLPAKIL
+170 
-184 QGSCYWSMFEGC
+184 
-196 TSLNSITCLA
+196 NITCLNT
-206 ENISENNCT
+206 EYNDEKYNN
-215 LDWVKNVSS
+215 WVKGVSS
-224 TGTFTKSENT
+224 TGTFVKSENM
-234 SDWTRGISGIPEGW
+234 SGFHSGDSGIPVGW
-248 NIKNIESTFKGLK
+248 NVQNYQ
-261 FTAIENSTI
+261 
-270 SLSNVGGNKPDIW
+270 P
-283 YSNNTVNWTKWNYS
+283 TVN
-297 SIELTK
+297 
-303 DSKIYFKGN
+303 
-312 NGTTFSKSTSQY
+312 
-324 SQFVMTGKISASG
+324 
-337 NIMSLLDNGACTGT
+337 
-351 EVGECCFANLFKDC
+351 
-365 KVLTTPPTLPA
+365 
-376 TRLGV
+376 
-381 GCYRFLFSGCT
+381 
-392 SLTTAPSL
+392 
-400 PATNLKK
+400 
-407 ECYLNLFSGCTSLTS
+407 
-422 APSLPATTMAEHCYR
+422 
-437 NLFNGCSNL
+437 
-446 TSAPDL
+446 
-452 PATALAIS
+452 
-460 CYANMFYGC
+460 
-469 SKLTTPPV
+469 
-477 LPATT
+477 
-482 LAEGCYQAL
+482 
-491 FYHCTSLTT
+491 
-500 APALPATTLAPT
+500 
-512 CYKHLF
+512 
-518 QGCTSLTTAP
+518 
-528 ELNAETLVSN
+528 
-538 CYTNMFYECSK
+538 
-549 INYIKALF
+549 
-557 TTTPSA
+557 
-563 EYTSNWVNGVAASG
+563 
-577 TFVKNREATWNETGV
+577 
-592 NAIPTGWSV
+592 
-601 ETYPPTTTYTLTVRG
+601 YTLTVRG
-616 NNSRLTNGS
+616 NNSRLKNGS

-648 GCRPKSGYRFVQWN
+648 GCKPKSGYRFVQWN

-687 YRIIAQDESVHHCN
+687 YIIMAQNESAHHCY
-701 VRGTGTYD
+701 VRGTGVYD
-709 ENSVAELTVVP
+709 ENSVAELTVDP

-774 TYYEGTTVEI
+774 TYYEGTNVEI

-822 GTSNILEIK
+822 GSSEYLEIK

-840 RNNIIWYLD
+840 RTNIIWYLD
-849 YKGGTFL
+849 YKVNSFI

-867 LTTNVEISDD
+867 LTTNFEISDA
-877 RVTNISK
+877 RVTNNSK

-894 YSFNMT
+894 YSFEMT

-910 EFTINISS
+910 EFTINITS
-918 TNRILS
+918 NNGILS
-924 DSITIRVI
+924 DNITIRVI

-949 DVENALVTIPDNME
+949 DVENALVTIPDTMG
-963 EVWVVYEDET
+963 EVLVVYEDET
-973 LAKYTID
+973 LARYTID

-1008 SNDIEHLTINKKYDN
+1008 SNNIEHLTINKKYDN
-1023 RTLNFGKTNYEN
+1023 RTPNFGKTNYEN
-1035 ILTEKWQLYSGRL
+1035 VLTERWQLYSGRL

>member
-7 LQAIGED
+7 LENKGRSDIMLHMCLTEKSTYTTYPNVEFSKD
-14 AVIKLY
+14 LNTWNSIVIKD
-20 INTVINIKYSRDGT
+20 KYDDKQVSGKYATT
-34 LWANWDYGNVKY
+34 LPQNK
-46 SELTLKA
+46 
-53 NTKVYFKGDN
+53 KVYFRCTTDFLGLSF
-63 GISLNES
+63 IA
-70 SSYVNFRRVSGG
+70 SYDTGTQP
-82 KIIAGGNIMS
+82 IIYAGGNVSS
-92 LLDDGA
+92 LIDGIGDA
-98 CTSTEVGGYC
+98 VDVTTPYC
-108 FNRLFKDFEGL
+108 FYKLFNGRKPTSWLYDASEL
-119 DIDDSFILP
+119 ILP
-128 ATKLTYDCYS
+128 Y
-138 YMFSGCTS
+138 GN
-146 LTKAPALP
+146 
-154 ATTLAVRCYW
+154 LADNAFE
-164 SMFSGC
+164 SMFSQQFILITAPVIHNKSLGNGC
-170 TSLKKAPDLPAKIL
+170 YKNMFNDCVRL
-184 QGSCYWSMFEGC
+184 Q
-196 TSLNSITCLA
+196 NITCLNT
-206 ENISENNCT
+206 EYNDEKYNN
-215 LDWVKNVSS
+215 WVKGVYE
-224 TGTFTKSENT
+224 TGTFTKSENM
-234 SDWTRGISGIPEGW
+234 SAFPSGDSGIPVGW
-248 NIKNIESTFKGLK
+248 
-261 FTAIENSTI
+261 
-270 SLSNVGGNKPDIW
+270 
-283 YSNNTVNWTKWNYS
+283 TVQNY
-297 SIELTK
+297 
-303 DSKIYFKGN
+303 
-312 NGTTFSKSTSQY
+312 Q
-324 SQFVMTGKISASG
+324 
-337 NIMSLLDNGACTGT
+337 
-351 EVGECCFANLFKDC
+351 
-365 KVLTTPPTLPA
+365 
-376 TRLGV
+376 
-381 GCYRFLFSGCT
+381 
-392 SLTTAPSL
+392 
-400 PATNLKK
+400 
-407 ECYLNLFSGCTSLTS
+407 
-422 APSLPATTMAEHCYR
+422 
-437 NLFNGCSNL
+437 
-446 TSAPDL
+446 
-452 PATALAIS
+452 
-460 CYANMFYGC
+460 
-469 SKLTTPPV
+469 PPV
-477 LPATT
+477 
-482 LAEGCYQAL
+482 
-491 FYHCTSLTT
+491 
-500 APALPATTLAPT
+500 
-512 CYKHLF
+512 
-518 QGCTSLTTAP
+518 
-528 ELNAETLVSN
+528 
-538 CYTNMFYECSK
+538 
-549 INYIKALF
+549 IN
-557 TTTPSA
+557 
-563 EYTSNWVNGVAASG
+563 
-577 TFVKNREATWNETGV
+577 
-592 NAIPTGWSV
+592 
-601 ETYPPTTTYTLTVRG
+601 YTLTVRG

-687 YRIIAQDESVHHCN
+687 YRIIAQDESAHHCN
-701 VRGTGTYD
+701 VRGTGVYD

-755 PPEYTV
+755 PQEYTI

-774 TYYEGTTVEI
+774 TYNEGTTVEI

-812 DITLTAITAQ
+812 NITLTAITAQ
-822 GTSNILEIK
+822 GSSNILQIK
-831 ARKGSGEYE
+831 ARKGTDEFV
-840 RNNIIWYLD
+840 RTVVWYID
-849 YKGGTFL
+849 YKGETFS
-856 WDARVYTDFDN
+856 WDAKVETDFDN

-889 GDSRI
+889 GDGRI
-894 YSFNMT
+894 YSFDMT

-924 DSITIRVI
+924 DSITVRVI

-949 DVENALVTIPDNME
+949 DVENALVTIPDTME
-963 EVWVVYEDET
+963 EVLVVYEDET
-973 LAKYTID
+973 LARYTID

-1008 SNDIEHLTINKKYDN
+1008 SNNIEHLTINKKYDN

-1035 ILTEKWQLYSGRL
+1035 VLTERWQLYSGRL

>member
-1 MNNYFY
+1 
-7 LQAIGED
+7 
-14 AVIKLY
+14 
-20 INTVINIKYSRDGT
+20 
-34 LWANWDYGNVKY
+34 
-46 SELTLKA
+46 
-53 NTKVYFKGDN
+53 
-63 GISLNES
+63 
-70 SSYVNFRRVSGG
+70 
-82 KIIAGGNIMS
+82 
-92 LLDDGA
+92 
-98 CTSTEVGGYC
+98 
-108 FNRLFKDFEGL
+108 
-119 DIDDSFILP
+119 
-128 ATKLTYDCYS
+128 
-138 YMFSGCTS
+138 
-146 LTKAPALP
+146 
-154 ATTLAVRCYW
+154 
-164 SMFSGC
+164 
-170 TSLKKAPDLPAKIL
+170 
-184 QGSCYWSMFEGC
+184 
-196 TSLNSITCLA
+196 
-206 ENISENNCT
+206 
-215 LDWVKNVSS
+215 
-224 TGTFTKSENT
+224 
-234 SDWTRGISGIPEGW
+234 
-248 NIKNIESTFKGLK
+248 
-261 FTAIENSTI
+261 
-270 SLSNVGGNKPDIW
+270 
-283 YSNNTVNWTKWNYS
+283 
-297 SIELTK
+297 
-303 DSKIYFKGN
+303 
-312 NGTTFSKSTSQY
+312 
-324 SQFVMTGKISASG
+324 MTGKISASG

-376 TRLGV
+376 TTLAI

-400 PATNLKK
+400 PATALKK

-422 APSLPATTMAEHCYR
+422 APSLPATTMAENCYR
-437 NLFNGCSNL
+437 NLFNGCINL

-491 FYHCTSLTT
+491 FYNCTSLTT
-500 APALPATTLAPT
+500 APELPATTLAPT

-528 ELNAETLVSN
+528 ELNAETLVSG
-538 CYTNMFYECSK
+538 CYTNMFYGCSK
-549 INYIKALF
+549 LNYIKALF

-563 EYTSNWVNGVAASG
+563 EYTSNWVNGVASTG

-592 NAIPTGWSV
+592 NGIPTGWTV
-601 ETYPPTTTYTLTVRG
+601 ETYPPT
-616 NNSRLTNGS
+616 
-625 STNIGDAT
+625 
-633 FDVSAVYAAGTSVTI
+633 
-648 GCRPKSGYRFVQWN
+648 
-662 DGNTNSERTVVVN
+662 
-675 SDITYTATVVKT
+675 IT
-687 YRIIAQDESVHHCN
+687 
-701 VRGTGTYD
+701 
-709 ENSVAELTVVP
+709 
-720 FEGYMF
+720 
-726 SHWED
+726 
-731 NSTDLPRY
+731 
-739 ITVTEDKT
+739 
-747 VWAEAVLA
+747 
-755 PPEYTV
+755 YTV
-761 TLQGDNCTLNGGG
+761 TLNGDNCTLTGAGNYSSG
-774 TYYEGTTVEI
+774 TSVEI
-784 SCVPNTGYYF
+784 SCVPYDLYEF
-794 VRWSD
+794 VQWSD

-812 DITLTAITAQ
+812 DITLTAVTRAIT
-822 GTSNILEIK
+822 SDILEIK

-849 YKGGTFL
+849 YKGGTFS

-894 YSFNMT
+894 YSYNMT

-963 EVWVVYEDET
+963 EVLVVYEDET
-973 LAKYTID
+973 LARYTID

-1035 ILTEKWQLYSGRL
+1035 VLTEKWQLYSGRL

>member
-7 LQAIGED
+7 LQAIDE
-14 AVIKLY
+14 ASVVKLVNTNGNTPSIEY
-20 INTVINIKYSRDGT
+20 SKNGLAWTKWYETDSDINKRPYDSIIID
-34 LWANWDYGNVKY
+34 
-46 SELTLKA
+46 A
-53 NTKVYFKGDN
+53 NTKMYFRGNN
-63 GISLNES
+63 GI
-70 SSYVNFRRVSGG
+70 NFTTYDNDYIRYSTFKQVSGG
-82 KIIAGGNIMS
+82 KVLAGGNIMS

-98 CTSTEVGGYC
+98 CKRTEVGAYC
-108 FNRLFKDFEGL
+108 FFNLFENFKGL

-128 ATKLTYDCYS
+128 ATKLDEQCYLG
-138 YMFSGCTS
+138 MFLGTS
-146 LTKAPALP
+146 LTKTPI
-154 ATTLAVRCYW
+154 
-164 SMFSGC
+164 
-170 TSLKKAPDLPAKIL
+170 LPAKTL
-184 QGSCYWSMFEGC
+184 ALACYFCMFKDC
-196 TSLNSITCLA
+196 ISLNNVTCLA
-206 ENISENNCT
+206 EDISATHCT
-215 LDWVKNVSS
+215 LGWLDNVSEI
-224 TGTFTKSENT
+224 GTFVKSENM
-234 SDWTRGISGIPEGW
+234 SGWTRGEDGIPVGW
-248 NIKNIESTFKGLK
+248 NVENIEDTYEGLK

-297 SIELTK
+297 NIELTK

-312 NGTTFSKSTSQY
+312 NGTNFSKSTAQY
-324 SQFVMTGKISASG
+324 SQFVMTGKIAASG
-337 NIMSLLDNGACTGT
+337 NIMSLLDNGACTRT

-376 TRLGV
+376 TRLAV

-392 SLTTAPSL
+392 ALTTAPSL
-400 PATNLKK
+400 PATTLKK

-422 APSLPATTMAEHCYR
+422 APSLQAKTMAEHCYR

-460 CYANMFYGC
+460 CYANMFFGC

-477 LPATT
+477 LPATK

-491 FYHCTSLTT
+491 FYHCTSLTK

-538 CYTNMFYECSK
+538 CYTNMFYGCSK
-549 INYIKALF
+549 LNYIKALF

-577 TFVKNREATWNETGV
+577 TFVKNKYATWNETG
-592 NAIPTGWSV
+592 NNGIPTGWTV
-601 ETYPPTTTYTLTVRG
+601 ETYPPTITYTLTVRG

-633 FDVSAVYAAGTSVTI
+633 FDVSAVYAEGTSVTI
-648 GCRPKSGYRFVQWN
+648 GCKPKSGYRFVQWN

-701 VRGTGTYD
+701 VRGTGVYD

-755 PPEYTV
+755 PPEYTI

-774 TYYEGTTVEI
+774 TYNEGTTVEI

-812 DITLTAITAQ
+812 NITLTAITAQ
-822 GTSNILEIK
+822 GSSEYLQIK
-831 ARKGSGEYE
+831 VRKGTDEFV
-840 RNNIIWYLD
+840 RTVIWYLD
-849 YKGGTFL
+849 YKGGTFS
-856 WDARVYTDFDN
+856 WDAKVETDFDN
-867 LTTNVEISDD
+867 LTTNVEISDN

-889 GDSRI
+889 GDGRI
-894 YSFNMT
+894 YSFDMT

-918 TNRILS
+918 TNGILS
-924 DSITIRVI
+924 DSITVRVV
-932 QKPKLPVLI
+932 QRPKIPVLI

-973 LAKYTID
+973 LARYTID

-1023 RTLNFGKTNYEN
+1023 RTSNFGKTNYEN
-1035 ILTEKWQLYSGRL
+1035 ILTERWQLYSGRL

>member
-7 LQAIGED
+7 LELKSEKEQSYMLNMCLTSKATYTTYPNVEFSENLTDWKSLAIYKVLSSTEEEKVSGD
-14 AVIKLY
+14 YTAVLKSNIKLY
-20 INTVINIKYSRDGT
+20 FRCTTDFLGLRFRII
-34 LWANWDYGNVKY
+34 GNAY
-46 SELTLKA
+46 
-53 NTKVYFKGDN
+53 NVY
-63 GISLNES
+63 
-70 SSYVNFRRVSGG
+70 
-82 KIIAGGNIMS
+82 AGGHLSS
-92 LLDDGA
+92 LLDGTGDA
-98 CTSTEVGGYC
+98 VDVTTPYC
-108 FNRLFKDFEGL
+108 FYSLFSNRVQNWLRDASEL
-119 DIDDSFILP
+119 ILP
-128 ATKLTYDCYS
+128 YGNLSDNAFEDMFAGQTYFVNAPVIHNKSLGNGCYKN
-138 YMFSGCTS
+138 MFKGCS
-146 LTKAPALP
+146 NLH
-154 ATTLAVRCYW
+154 
-164 SMFSGC
+164 
-170 TSLKKAPDLPAKIL
+170 
-184 QGSCYWSMFEGC
+184 
-196 TSLNSITCLA
+196 NITCLNT
-206 ENISENNCT
+206 EYNEEKYNNWVNGVSE
-215 LDWVKNVSS
+215 
-224 TGTFTKSENT
+224 TGTFTKSENM
-234 SDWTRGISGIPEGW
+234 SGWTRGASGIPVGW
-248 NIKNIESTFKGLK
+248 NVENFAATYDGLT

-270 SLSNVGGNKPDIW
+270 SLTNSGGNEPDIW
-283 YSNNTVNWTKWNYS
+283 YSRDLIEWTKWNYS
-297 SIELTK
+297 SIELAK

-312 NGTTFSKSTSQY
+312 NSKQFSKTSSQY
-324 SQFVMTGKISASG
+324 SKFVMTGKIAASG
-337 NIMSLLDNGACTGT
+337 NIMSLLDNGECTSK
-351 EVGECCFANLFKDC
+351 EVGAYCFFNLFNNC

-376 TRLGV
+376 TTLADRCYEKMFYGTSITTAPTLPATTLSYSCYNSMFYKCTNLV
-381 GCYRFLFSGCT
+381 NTTLLPATTLSNRCYFSMFYGCSSLVKAPEIKATTLADECCYMMFYNCSSLTTAPALQATNLNKSCYANMFSGCT
-392 SLTTAPSL
+392 SLTTAP
-400 PATNLKK
+400 
-407 ECYLNLFSGCTSLTS
+407 E
-422 APSLPATTMAEHCYR
+422 LPATTLLDNCYQ
-437 NLFNGCSNL
+437 
-446 TSAPDL
+446 
-452 PATALAIS
+452 
-460 CYANMFYGC
+460 NMFYGC
-469 SKLTTPPV
+469 NKL
-477 LPATT
+477 
-482 LAEGCYQAL
+482 
-491 FYHCTSLTT
+491 
-500 APALPATTLAPT
+500 
-512 CYKHLF
+512 
-518 QGCTSLTTAP
+518 
-528 ELNAETLVSN
+528 
-538 CYTNMFYECSK
+538 
-549 INYIKALF
+549 NYIKALF
-557 TTTPSA
+557 TTTPSSS
-563 EYTSNWVNGVAASG
+563 YTGNWVVSVATDG
-577 TFVKNREATWNETGV
+577 TFVKNKDATWNVTGDDG
-592 NAIPTGWSV
+592 IPTGWSV
-601 ETYPPTTTYTLTVRG
+601 ETYPPTTTTYTLTVRG

-648 GCRPKSGYRFVQWN
+648 GCKPKSGYRFVQWN

-675 SDITYTATVVKT
+675 SDITYTATVAKT
-687 YRIIAQDESVHHCN
+687 YRIIAQDESIHHCY
-701 VRGTGTYD
+701 VRGTGVYD
-709 ENSVAELTVVP
+709 ENSVAELTVQP

-747 VWAEAVLA
+747 VWAEAVVA

-774 TYYEGTTVEI
+774 TYYEGTNVEI

-799 GNTNATRTITVTE
+799 GNTNATRQITVTE

-822 GTSNILEIK
+822 GSSNLLEIK
-831 ARKGSGEYE
+831 ARKGSGEFE
-840 RNNIIWYLD
+840 RTNIIWYLD
-849 YKGGTFL
+849 YKVNSFI

-867 LTTNVEISDD
+867 ITTNVEISDD

-894 YSFNMT
+894 YSFDMT
-900 VPRNDSDTNK
+900 VPANTGDTNK
-910 EFTINISS
+910 EFTITITSN
-918 TNRILS
+918 NGILS
-924 DSITIRVI
+924 DTITIRII

-941 EDIFVSSG
+941 QDIFVSSG
-949 DVENALVTIPDNME
+949 DVENALVTIPDTME
-963 EVWVVYEDET
+963 EVLVVYEGDT
-973 LAKYTID
+973 LARYTID

-1035 ILTEKWQLYSGRL
+1035 VLTERWQLYSGRL

>member
-1 MNNYFY
+1 MEYLHFY
-7 LQAIGED
+7 ITEGTATLTPTYNETYATLQ
-14 AVIKLY
+14 
-20 INTVINIKYSRDGT
+20 YSYNKTDWT
-34 LWANWDYGNVKY
+34 TATT
-46 SELTLKA
+46 STSIELVPYK
-53 NTKVYFKGDN
+53 KVYFKGV
-63 GISLNES
+63 IS
-70 SSYVNFRRVSGG
+70 VNILSGSFNFQATG
-82 KIIAGGNIMS
+82 SPLYAGGSIMS
-92 LLDDGA
+92 LQDGNPDETTIKYKSEFFDLFRK
-98 CTSTEVGGYC
+98 CTTLV
-108 FNRLFKDFEGL
+108 
-119 DIDDSFILP
+119 
-128 ATKLTYDCYS
+128 T
-138 YMFSGCTS
+138 
-146 LTKAPALP
+146 APALP
-154 ATTLAVRCYW
+154 ATTLTEECYTNMFAECTSLTTPSELPAITLTKDCYW
-164 SMFSGC
+164 GMFSGC
-170 TSLKKAPDLPAKIL
+170 TSIVKAP
-184 QGSCYWSMFEGC
+184 E
-196 TSLNSITCLA
+196 
-206 ENISENNCT
+206 
-215 LDWVKNVSS
+215 
-224 TGTFTKSENT
+224 
-234 SDWTRGISGIPEGW
+234 
-248 NIKNIESTFKGLK
+248 
-261 FTAIENSTI
+261 
-270 SLSNVGGNKPDIW
+270 
-283 YSNNTVNWTKWNYS
+283 
-297 SIELTK
+297 
-303 DSKIYFKGN
+303 
-312 NGTTFSKSTSQY
+312 
-324 SQFVMTGKISASG
+324 
-337 NIMSLLDNGACTGT
+337 
-351 EVGECCFANLFKDC
+351 
-365 KVLTTPPTLPA
+365 
-376 TRLGV
+376 
-381 GCYRFLFSGCT
+381 
-392 SLTTAPSL
+392 
-400 PATNLKK
+400 
-407 ECYLNLFSGCTSLTS
+407 
-422 APSLPATTMAEHCYR
+422 
-437 NLFNGCSNL
+437 
-446 TSAPDL
+446 
-452 PATALAIS
+452 
-460 CYANMFYGC
+460 
-469 SKLTTPPV
+469 

-482 LAEGCYQAL
+482 LAEGCYYGM
-491 FYHCTSLTT
+491 FSGCTSLKTAPVLPATT
-500 APALPATTLAPT
+500 LAYVCYAYMFQNCTSIINAPELPATTLASNCYQGMFQGCTSLVTAPELPANTLEYSCYRDMFLNCTSLINAPALPATTLKEN
-512 CYKHLF
+512 CYYEMF
-518 QGCTSLTTAP
+518 QGCTSLVTAP
-528 ELNAETLVSN
+528 ELPATEPALN
-538 CYTNMFYECSK
+538 CYKEIFLYCSK
-549 INYIKALF
+549 LNYVKCLLKPNTIDCTKDWLA
-557 TTTPSA
+557 
-563 EYTSNWVNGVAASG
+563 GVSDTG
-577 TFVKNREATWNETGV
+577 TFVKNNEANNWERNDSGIPVGWTVQNDT
-592 NAIPTGWSV
+592 PTGIN
-601 ETYPPTTTYTLTVRG
+601 YTLTVRG

-648 GCRPKSGYRFVQWN
+648 GCKPKSGYRFVQWN

-701 VRGTGTYD
+701 VRGTGVYD

-755 PPEYTV
+755 PQEYTV

-812 DITLTAITAQ
+812 DITLTAVTAQ

-910 EFTINISS
+910 EFTINITS
-918 TNRILS
+918 NNGILS

-1035 ILTEKWQLYSGRL
+1035 VLTEKWQLYSGRL

>member
-7 LQAIGED
+7 LQAVDE
-14 AVIKLY
+14 ASVVKLV
-20 INTVINIKYSRDGT
+20 NNDGNAPDIKYSRNGT
-34 LWANWDYGNVKY
+34 NWTQWDYTN
-46 SELTLKA
+46 LTIEA
-53 NTKVYFKGDN
+53 NTK
-63 GISLNES
+63 
-70 SSYVNFRRVSGG
+70 
-82 KIIAGGNIMS
+82 M
-92 LLDDGA
+92 
-98 CTSTEVGGYC
+98 
-108 FNRLFKDFEGL
+108 
-119 DIDDSFILP
+119 
-128 ATKLTYDCYS
+128 
-138 YMFSGCTS
+138 
-146 LTKAPALP
+146 
-154 ATTLAVRCYW
+154 
-164 SMFSGC
+164 
-170 TSLKKAPDLPAKIL
+170 
-184 QGSCYWSMFEGC
+184 
-196 TSLNSITCLA
+196 
-206 ENISENNCT
+206 
-215 LDWVKNVSS
+215 
-224 TGTFTKSENT
+224 
-234 SDWTRGISGIPEGW
+234 
-248 NIKNIESTFKGLK
+248 
-261 FTAIENSTI
+261 
-270 SLSNVGGNKPDIW
+270 
-283 YSNNTVNWTKWNYS
+283 
-297 SIELTK
+297 
-303 DSKIYFKGN
+303 YFKGN
-312 NGTTFSKSTSQY
+312 NGTTFSKSTLQYSQFVMTGKIAAYGNIMSLLDDGACTITEVGNFCFANLFRDCKVLTTTPELPATTLANYCYSDMFEGCSGIISAPVLPATTLSDGCYFYMFYCCSSLANAPELPATILGESCYYAMFKDCINLTTAPVLPATELKAGCYYMMFDGCTSLTTAPELNADTLRYSCYVKMFNGCSKLNYIKAMFTTTPSSTYTDRWVSGVASTGTFVKNSEATWDVKGVSGIPVGWNVEDFGFTHNGLTFTAIENSTISLSNAGGNKPDIWYSMGSKEWTKWNYSTIELAKDSKIYFKGNNGTQFSKSTAQY

-337 NIMSLLDNGACTGT
+337 NIMSLLDNGACTST

-365 KVLTTPPTLPA
+365 TALTTPPELPA
-376 TRLGV
+376 TTLAV

-400 PATNLKK
+400 PATTLKK
-407 ECYLNLFSGCTSLTS
+407 ECYLNLLAGCSSLTS
-422 APSLPATTMAEHCYR
+422 APSLPATKMAEHCYR

-446 TSAPDL
+446 TSAPEL
-452 PATALAIS
+452 PATSLAIS

-491 FYHCTSLTT
+491 FYNCTSLTT

-528 ELNAETLVSN
+528 ELNADTLVSN
-538 CYTNMFYECSK
+538 CYQNMFYGCNK
-549 INYIKALF
+549 LNYIKALF

-563 EYTSNWVNGVAASG
+563 SYTSNWVGGVASTG
-577 TFVKNREATWNETGV
+577 TFVKNKYATWNVTGD
-592 NAIPTGWSV
+592 NGIPTGWSV
-601 ETYPPTTTYTLTVRG
+601 ETYPPTTTYTLT
-616 NNSRLTNGS
+616 
-625 STNIGDAT
+625 
-633 FDVSAVYAAGTSVTI
+633 
-648 GCRPKSGYRFVQWN
+648 
-662 DGNTNSERTVVVN
+662 
-675 SDITYTATVVKT
+675 
-687 YRIIAQDESVHHCN
+687 
-701 VRGTGTYD
+701 
-709 ENSVAELTVVP
+709 
-720 FEGYMF
+720 
-726 SHWED
+726 
-731 NSTDLPRY
+731 
-739 ITVTEDKT
+739 
-747 VWAEAVLA
+747 
-755 PPEYTV
+755 
-761 TLQGDNCTLNGGG
+761 LQGDNCTLNGGG
-774 TYYEGTTVEI
+774 TYNEGTTVEI

-799 GNTNATRTITVTE
+799 GNTNATRIITVNG

-822 GTSNILEIK
+822 ESSEYLEIK
-831 ARKGSGEYE
+831 ARKSSGEYE
-840 RNNIIWYLD
+840 RTNIIWYLD
-849 YKGGTFL
+849 YKVNSFI

-867 LTTNVEISDD
+867 LTTNFEISDD

-884 GSSWI
+884 GNSWI

-894 YSFNMT
+894 YSFEMT
-900 VPRNDSDTNK
+900 VPRNNSDTNK
-910 EFTINISS
+910 EFTINITS
-918 TNRILS
+918 NNGIMS
-924 DSITIRVI
+924 DNITIRVI

-949 DVENALVTIPDNME
+949 DVENALVTIPDTMG
-963 EVWVVYEDET
+963 EVLVVYEDET
-973 LAKYTID
+973 LARYTID

-1035 ILTEKWQLYSGRL
+1035 VLTERWQLYSGRL